1 MHHPHPESPGRP
13 TVQPPT
19 LRARIEAALMTIAC
33 QGKPGLATRMALMH
47 PSPEFEDAA
56 GCNKFATVVLT
67 QTIAAL
73 VEALPVE
80 RSAQIQKELSEHL
93 SEFYESA

>member
-1 MHHPHPESPGRP
+1 MHHPHPDSPGRP
-13 TVQPPT
+13 TAQPPT
-19 LRARIEAALMTIAC
+19 MSGRIEAALMTIAC
-33 QGKPGLATRMALMH
+33 QGQPGLATRMALMH

-67 QTIAAL
+67 RTIAAL

-80 RSAQIQKELSEHL
+80 RSAQIQQELAEYL
-93 SEFYESA
+93 SEFYEPA

>member
-1 MHHPHPESPGRP
+1 MHHPHPDSPGRP

-19 LRARIEAALMTIAC
+19 LVGRIEAALMTIAC

-56 GCNKFATVVLT
+56 GCNKFATIVLT
-67 QTIAAL
+67 RTIAAL
-73 VEALPVE
+73 VAAVPAE
-80 RSAQIQKELSEHL
+80 RSAQIQQELTDYL